1 MGEWEAWLKAGT
13 GDDKTNIVVIADFW
27 ERTGGLFSR
36 DRDLSANGGFYIPWG
51 GFDARSGTFPGH
63 IGGVPGFRL
72 VPSMFFGPGGTP
84 LPGVNTPLPHS
95 APNAATWPF
104 YNTPFIPNFP
114 FGIPEGRGFIN
125 PNSYPCAPDIVG
137 PHALLHLPQFAT
149 VYKGGG

>member
-1 MGEWEAWLKAGT
+1 MREWEAWFKAGP
-13 GDDKTNIVVIADFW
+13 GDDKTNTVVIADFW

-95 APNAATWPF
+95 APNAQTSPF
-104 YNTPFIPNFP
+104 YKQPYFP
-114 FGIPEGRGFIN
+114 FF
-125 PNSYPCAPDIVG
+125 APDIPPG
-137 PHALLHLPQFAT
+137 PPVRINPIPYQALPVITGPMHFNHFPSSAT
-149 VYKGGG
+149 DI